1 MAVSLRSTETVDALA
16 AQDGLYTVLVRDDDR
31 TRARIVGA
39 VLSAF
44 AVPREPGRLP
54 ALLADPAIRIV
65 SLTVTE
71 KAYGVDPVTGGL
83 DTGHPDIAA
92 DLEQPSEPR
101 SAVGHLVE
109 GLARRRAAGL
119 APFTPLCC
127 DNLPGN
133 GALLRRLVLEFAER
147 RDPALARWIAEA
159 VPFPSTMVD
168 RITPAT
174 TAETLADA
182 ESITGRSD
190 LAAVETEPFLQWIV
204 EDRFASGRPAWE
216 AGGAL
221 FVADVT
227 PYEKMKLRML
237 NGAHSLIAYLGVLA
251 GHEFVRDAMAD
262 PALAALVRRHM
273 RAAATTLDPVPGI
286 DLDAYAD
293 QLAARLRQPR
303 HRPPHPADRHG
314 RHAEAAAALV
324 QPAAETLARGG
335 EAETYA
341 LAVAAWMRYALG
353 RDRHGTPYDLRDPRA
368 GEIAERLSGVPPTG
382 SAIADALFALPGLFP
397 PELAS
402 HAGWRAEVASLLDLL
417 LANDTAAAIA
427 ATER

>member
-1 MAVSLRSTETVDALA
+1 M
-16 AQDGLYTVLVRDDDR
+16 
-31 TRARIVGA
+31 
-39 VLSAF
+39 
-44 AVPREPGRLP
+44 
-54 ALLADPAIRIV
+54 
-65 SLTVTE
+65 
-71 KAYGVDPVTGGL
+71 
-83 DTGHPDIAA
+83 
-92 DLEQPSEPR
+92 
-101 SAVGHLVE
+101 
-109 GLARRRAAGL
+109 
-119 APFTPLCC
+119 
-127 DNLPGN
+127 
-133 GALLRRLVLEFAER
+133 LEFAER
-147 RDPALARWIAEA
+147 RDPELARWIAEA

-182 ESITGRSD
+182 ESIIGRSD

-262 PALAALVRRHM
+262 PALAALVRRHV

-293 QLAARLRQPR
+293 QLAARFANRAIAHRTRQIAMDGTQKLPQR
-303 HRPPHPADRHG
+303 
-314 RHAEAAAALV
+314 LV

-368 GEIAERLSGVPPTG
+368 GEIAERLRGVPLTG

-397 PELAS
+397 PALTS